1 MNKLHR
7 LTLAALVCLLA
18 NSCSTLERVDATE
31 KRAATAE
38 AQADLHQRALQSG
51 QVVRDL
57 TSQWINPV
65 PLSGLP
71 GQRPE
76 LPPCS
81 VKINRPG
88 NVSLSYVSAFVTDQC
103 RIPVII
109 TPDAQAMMAGGSD
122 GGGKT
127 EKMSGPLPAPDASG
141 MVSLASMGQGSS
153 RPAIVPQSDGALRG
167 VTWNG
172 SLSGLL
178 DNVTTRLG
186 LSWRYEYGHIAIFWL
201 DTRTFAINFM
211 DSDASFES
219 KTVSGTTSTSGASGG
234 GSTGSS
240 NGENSTIQTTTATI
254 KSSIFKDVENTVK
267 SMLTPG
273 SGRSN
278 LSAGVLTVTDTPR
291 VLDAI
296 GRYIDDRNRELNR
309 QVMVSVKIYSV
320 ENRQQNQLGID
331 WNAVLNTGSVG
342 LSLTSPFTG
351 ASADALSGGVAI
363 LDGKGDGTKAFLKA
377 LDEQAKLSVVT
388 SASALTTNLS
398 AVPVQNAIQQDYVPN
413 VSTTQTANVGTST
426 SINTA
431 TITTGFNMTALPLLF
446 PDSARMQLEF
456 SISMSDD
463 STFSE
468 FTTGDQTAQ
477 LRRTPIK
484 TTTQRVIMRSGQ
496 TLILS
501 GYEQLSDSSNR
512 QGTGS
517 YHFFGLGGGAR
528 GDDSRR
534 MFIILVTPVVLG

>member
-1 MNKLHR
+1 MKIPHR
-7 LTLAALVCLLA
+7 LTTAAALCLLA
-18 NSCSTLERVDATE
+18 SGCSTLDRVDATE
-31 KRAATAE
+31 KRSAAAE
-38 AQADLHQRALQSG
+38 AQADAHKRALESG

-65 PLSGLP
+65 PLNGLA

-76 LPPCS
+76 LPPCA

-88 NVSLSYVSAFVTDQC
+88 SVTLAYVSAFITDQC
-103 RIPVII
+103 RIPVVV
-109 TPDAQAMMAGGSD
+109 TPDAQAAMAGSS
-122 GGGKT
+122 GGGRT
-127 EKMSGPLPAPDASG
+127 EKMPGPLPAPDASG
-141 MVSLASMGQGSS
+141 MVPLAAMGQTSS
-153 RPAIVPQSDGALRG
+153 QPVAVQQGDGGLRG
-167 VTWNG
+167 VSWNG

-201 DTRTFAINFM
+201 DTRNFAINFM
-211 DSDASFES
+211 DNDASFVS
-219 KTVSGTTSTSGASGG
+219 KTVSGTTSSSGSGG
-234 GSTGSS
+234 GGGNTGD
-240 NGENSTIQTTTATI
+240 NSTSQTTTATI
-254 KSSIFKDVENTVK
+254 KSNIFKDVESTVK

-273 SGRSN
+273 SGRLN

-309 QVMVSVKIYSV
+309 QVMISVKVFSI
-320 ENRQQNQLGID
+320 ENRHQNQLGID

-351 ASADALSGGVAI
+351 AASDALSGGVAI
-363 LDGKGDGTKAFLKA
+363 LDGKGEGTQTFLKA

-413 VSTTQTANVGTST
+413 ISTSQTANVGTST
-426 SINTA
+426 SITKE

-446 PDSARMQLEF
+446 PNSPKMQLEF
-456 SISMSDD
+456 SISMSEDPV
-463 STFSE
+463 
-468 FTTGDQTAQ
+468 FTPFTSGGQSSQ
-477 LRRTPIK
+477 LARTTPK
-484 TTTQRVIMRSGQ
+484 TIIQRVIMQSGQ
-496 TLILS
+496 TLVLS
-501 GYEQLSDSSNR
+501 GYEQLSDSANR

-517 YHFFGLGGGAR
+517 YSFFGLGGGAR